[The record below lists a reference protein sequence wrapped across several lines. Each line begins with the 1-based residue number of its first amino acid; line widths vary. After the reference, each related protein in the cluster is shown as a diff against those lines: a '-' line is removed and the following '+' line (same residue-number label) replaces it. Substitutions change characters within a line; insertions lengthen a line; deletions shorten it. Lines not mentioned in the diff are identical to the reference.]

1 MQSIAILK
9 EETYPSFIVFHEAL
23 PARRF
28 FLLISRFKVRVLAGA
43 LCKHFVSRGLRQ
55 PIQRRCSFEV
65 VVLHLFDT
73 KHFRN
78 VQRCNRVIQLLGH
91 VDITLRCLK
100 ALVSHQGLQGH
111 R

>member
-43 LCKHFVSRGLRQ
+43 FCKHFVSRGLQQ
-55 PIQRRCSFEV
+55 P
-65 VVLHLFDT
+65 
-73 KHFRN
+73 
-78 VQRCNRVIQLLGH
+78 
-91 VDITLRCLK
+91 
-100 ALVSHQGLQGH
+100 
-111 R
+111 